1 MSKPIKD
8 WFAKTF
14 DDWVDEGYP
23 EEIIPDILSG
33 DLPMDEAS
41 KAARAAEQ
49 GYGSVL
55 YHGSTNPNLTEI
67 APMEVGKRNATG
79 GNGLFL
85 TDNPRVA
92 STYAYDARVN
102 GGTGPDGGTVYP
114 LRVRDVHPNERVT
127 VADRGVRGDQYK
139 TWWDDILPEKIRGM
153 DIDGFDDATGLSTD
167 QVNRNAN
174 KQGKKVVEYS
184 RLMDSAE
191 DVYEIGGTDVP
202 SNVTA
207 VLDNT
212 LVRSPNAAFH
222 PTYKGPNIK
231 GNADPRLLGGMAVGL
246 TTAGLV
252 APEIAQRFPMPE
264 GGNRAG
270 WLEYVTN
277 LGDQTQNSL
286 RHATGGVS
294 DYFFPEAV
302 NDYLKKVNA
311 EDEEPTWSDRLWA
324 GLDAFRIPGK

>member
-1 MSKPIKD
+1 MSRPVKD

-49 GYGSVL
+49 GMGPVL
-55 YHGSTNPNLTEI
+55 YRGHGLEDMPTSNSDIWATPDRSVAETYAGLKAIQSPSFQAGLSELRTNASNLAEVNGRGAQWKSVQTNPRKL
-67 APMEVGKRNATG
+67 P
-79 GNGLFL
+79 GLQVDDPDINRPL
-85 TDNPRVA
+85 K
-92 STYAYDARVN
+92 
-102 GGTGPDGGTVYP
+102 GT
-114 LRVRDVHPNERVT
+114 
-127 VADRGVRGDQYK
+127 
-139 TWWDDILPEKIRGM
+139 DDIAGAVKGSGNYQGTLFRNTKDDAVKTRGNEATDTYNILGSRPDVKIR
-153 DIDGFDDATGLSTD
+153 
-167 QVNRNAN
+167 
-174 KQGKKVVEYS
+174 
-184 RLMDSAE
+184 
-191 DVYEIGGTDVP
+191 
-202 SNVTA
+202 
-207 VLDNT
+207 
-212 LVRSPNAAFH
+212 SPDAAFH
-222 PTYKGPNIK
+222 PTYNGPNIK

-277 LGDQTQNSL
+277 LGDETQKSL
-286 RHATGGVS
+286 RHTTGGLS
-294 DYFFPEAV
+294 DYFFPESV
-302 NDYLKKVNA
+302 NDYLKTVNA

-324 GLDAFRIPGK
+324 GLDAFRVPGK

>member
-33 DLPMDEAS
+33 KLPMDEAS

-49 GYGSVL
+49 GMGPVL
-55 YHGSTNPNLTEI
+55 YRGHNSVNTPRSDQDMWMTDSRDVAETYLRGY
-67 APMEVGKRNATG
+67 PMQSRM
-79 GNGLFL
+79 
-85 TDNPRVA
+85 D
-92 STYAYDARVN
+92 AY
-102 GGTGPDGGTVYP
+102 GTVTP
-114 LRVRDVHPNERVT
+114 LRTN
-127 VADRGVRGDQYK
+127 ADYHGPGNLAYVRGDGKMHDKVTTNSIKNPGIEQGIIKGTDNIAEVVKESGQYQGTHFK
-139 TWWDDILPEKIRGM
+139 NIKDEFHTASSTEPSDVYNVLGSRPDVKIRHA
-153 DIDGFDDATGLSTD
+153 D
-167 QVNRNAN
+167 
-174 KQGKKVVEYS
+174 
-184 RLMDSAE
+184 
-191 DVYEIGGTDVP
+191 
-202 SNVTA
+202 
-207 VLDNT
+207 
-212 LVRSPNAAFH
+212 AAFH
-222 PTYKGPNIK
+222 PTYNGSNIR
-231 GNADPRLLGGMAVGL
+231 GSADPRLLGGMAVGL

-277 LGDQTQNSL
+277 LGDETQKSL

-324 GLDAFRIPGK
+324 GLDAFRVPGK